1 VLSQSFGEVLTL
13 QEASRGIFIVLE
25 GLPGCGKT
33 TVGTSLEKD
42 GWVFLKECAT
52 LLGEK
57 GVPIGDRGVTSS
69 DFLIVAEE
77 FKRTK
82 EVRDLQRSGKNVAA
96 DGYFTTDLSFA
107 YARYM
112 LKRSKSYPACLNM
125 YLEALAAGTIPRP
138 DLYVWFDVP
147 MDTATERQED
157 RYQDDMTTFN
167 RQMMKY
173 VRRHFQFMHEIYES
187 DVQVLKVDAKKSVDE
202 SKKAILAETSNM
214 LVRWLAHS

>member
-1 VLSQSFGEVLTL
+1 LE
-13 QEASRGIFIVLE
+13 EARRGIFIVLE

-33 TVGTSLEKD
+33 TVGTALQND
-42 GWVFLKECAT
+42 GWVFLQECAT
-52 LLGEK
+52 LLAEK

-77 FKRTK
+77 LKRIR
-82 EVRDLQRSGKNVAA
+82 EIREIQRAGKNLAA

-125 YLEALAAGTIPRP
+125 YLEALSTGTLARP

-157 RYQDDMTTFN
+157 RYQDDLTTFN
-167 RQMMKY
+167 RQMFRY
-173 VRRHFQFMHEIYES
+173 VKKHFQFMHEIYEP
-187 DVQVLKVDAKKSVDE
+187 DVPVLRVDGRKPVDE
-202 SKKAILAETSNM
+202 TKKTILAETSNL
-214 LVRWLAHS
+214 LVKWLA